1 MLKEAATA
9 RRITS
14 LFGYSLLT
22 VFLFAA
28 VREADAQTAG
38 GAFMPAGNMT
48 TARFLHTSTLLAD
61 GRVLIAGG
69 QRIEAGSFPSFF
81 RTLASAELYDPSTRT
96 FTPTGEMALPRTAY
110 TATFTLL
117 PDGKV
122 LVAGGVGS
130 DGQAAVDAELYNP
143 KTGKFIATG
152 NMTAPRSGH
161 TATLLNNGKVLIA
174 GGWYGGPLATAELY
188 DPSAGSFTATGS
200 MSLPWVDTAT
210 LLPNGKV
217 LVTRGNPDGP
227 PPYLSS
233 AEIYDPATGTFAS
246 AGYLNTN
253 HTGPTAVLLATGS
266 VLVAG
271 GDVGDGD
278 GSSNIAELFNPDTGV
293 FSATGKMIH
302 GREQNT
308 ATLLPDGTV
317 LFTGS
322 HDFVLISSATFAFNH
337 LDTAE
342 LYDPVTGTFRPTGS
356 MATGRELH
364 AATLLNDGT
373 VLITGG
379 DQYWPTAI
387 GGGGGRDP
395 VAAILASTE
404 IYVPAVPVPALI
416 VTDLQFDRT
425 NTRVGSAYSASVSG
439 PNLTPDTFFDVRFT
453 SPASSESA
461 VALNWQKGIVENHDV
476 PVGIAPGTWAVNG
489 VRAHR
494 IETDH
499 TGNFVPVSATI
510 TVSPN

>member
-1 MLKEAATA
+1 
-9 RRITS
+9 
-14 LFGYSLLT
+14 
-22 VFLFAA
+22 
-28 VREADAQTAG
+28 
-38 GAFMPAGNMT
+38 MPAGSMT
-48 TARFLHTSTLLAD
+48 TARFLHTATLLAD

-69 QRIEAGSFPSFF
+69 QRIDDASFPLF

-96 FTPTGEMALPRTAY
+96 FSPTGEMATPRTAY
-110 TATFTLL
+110 TGTFTLL

-122 LVAGGVGS
+122 LAAGGNGS
-130 DGQAAVDAELYNP
+130 DGQPVASAELYDP
-143 KTGKFIATG
+143 KTGKFVATG
-152 NMTAPRSGH
+152 NMTTPRSGH
-161 TATLLNNGKVLIA
+161 SATLLDNGKVLIA
-174 GGWYGGPLATAELY
+174 GGWNGGPLAMAEIY
-188 DPSAGSFTATGS
+188 DPSTGSFTPTGS
-200 MSLPWVDTAT
+200 MSLPWVDTST

-217 LVTRGNPDGP
+217 LITRGNPDGP
-227 PPYLSS
+227 SPYLSS

-253 HTGPTAVLLATGS
+253 HTGPTAVLLASGN

-278 GSSNIAELFNPDTGV
+278 GSSNIAELFDPATDV

-322 HDFVLISSATFAFNH
+322 HDFVVVSIAAYAFDH
-337 LDTAE
+337 LATAE

-379 DQYWPTAI
+379 DQYWPTQL

-395 VAAILASTE
+395 AAAILASAE
-404 IYVPAVPVPALI
+404 IYTPAVLVPALN

-425 NTRVGSAYSASVSG
+425 NIRVTSSYSANVSG
-439 PNLTPDTFFDVRFT
+439 SNLTPDTFFDVRFT
-453 SPASSESA
+453 SPGSSESA
-461 VALNWQKGIVENHDV
+461 VALNWQRGTAERHDV
-476 PVGIAPGTWAVNG
+476 PPGTASGVWTING

-494 IETDH
+494 TETDH
-499 TGNFVPVSATI
+499 TGNFVPVSAAI
-510 TVSPN
+510 TVSP